1 MSRGGARGRG
11 KGAVRGYFRLS
22 NQSRGGPAR
31 FGLLSVIYELPQS
44 NGTTDRGVGVHGAG
58 RGGGNIAGH
67 QQQRY
72 TLYIC
77 MYCTSTIIIR
87 HCI

>member
-1 MSRGGARGRG
+1 MRKGGGG
-11 KGAVRGYFRLS
+11 VKGAVRGYFRLS
-22 NQSRGGPAR
+22 NQSWGGPAR

-44 NGTTDRGVGVHGAG
+44 NGTTDRGVGVYGTG
-58 RGGGNIAGH
+58 RGGKWSNIAGH

-77 MYCTSTIIIR
+77 MYVLYI
-87 HCI
+87 